1 MKTVVLDIETIPNVE
16 AMSRARYV
24 PEPGEFAPWPLHE
37 IVCASVFTVESSAYE
52 QSRFDLLS
60 FSRRKMTEAG
70 IVASVERAV
79 EDAQQIV
86 TYNGQAFDLPVLVT
100 RALVHELH
108 APTLAR
114 LSDRCRPGLHMDVH
128 ERIRGSNAGVKLAH
142 LCAAFG
148 IPAKEGGDG
157 RCVADLAD
165 AGDWIAIEHYCE
177 TDVIATWLLAA
188 MWDSRDLPGH
198 GAARWLEL
206 SRWLAEQL
214 INNPY
219 LVGYSTTRAPRLEM
233 RL

>member
-37 IVCASVFTVESSAYE
+37 IVCASVFTVESSAYG
-52 QSRFDLLS
+52 QSRFDLRS
-60 FSRRKMTEAG
+60 FSRRETTEAG

-100 RALVHELH
+100 RAVVHELH

-157 RCVADLAD
+157 RCVAELAN
-165 AGDWIAIEHYCE
+165 AGDWPAIKHYCE

-188 MWDSRDLPGH
+188 MWDSRDLPGLA
-198 GAARWLEL
+198 AARWLEL
-206 SRWLAEQL
+206 SRWLKLCGTA
-214 INNPY
+214 NPR
-219 LVGYSTTRAPRLEM
+219 LVGFDRCDLASGASTA
-233 RL
+233 